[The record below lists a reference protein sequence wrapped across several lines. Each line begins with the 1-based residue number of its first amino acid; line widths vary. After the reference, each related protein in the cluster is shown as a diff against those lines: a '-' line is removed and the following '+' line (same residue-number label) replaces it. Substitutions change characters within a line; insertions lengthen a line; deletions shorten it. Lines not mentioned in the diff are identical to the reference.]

1 MTAAALNRF
10 EVAPGLRRLRPD
22 DHFMILSETDAS
34 PMHVGALLLFE
45 VPEAEKPALLER
57 LRRHLAERLPATPLQ
72 ARLVQAPEGYD
83 SDVWADLASA
93 DMAAHVVAED
103 TPTPDKAALH
113 AALAVLNLERLN
125 LSRPPFKA
133 HLFANLPGAQAAL
146 FFKVHHSVVD
156 GIGFQEVLRLLSDE
170 VPPAQPRNADAV
182 LPSPEEWRALAE
194 ARFAAEEP
202 ARAAQSAARKA
213 ALAVLEA
220 FKGQRA
226 ETPVLKLSG
235 PTSARRSYVPI
246 SLPLAPFKAA
256 ARVLDATVN
265 DLFLACAGSAL
276 RAYLIEIHDLPATP
290 LVVNSAR
297 SYRRAEHGPFGNRIV
312 AQHPHLATHLADPIE
327 RLRAIQA
334 AMAMEKAR
342 TVHDEVLLD
351 ALEKPYGAR
360 DRRALFAER
369 TAGGARVLPG
379 NVTLSNV
386 PVATPVRTLA
396 GYRQL
401 HNYPVPIIGSGRF
414 LNITSRRYGD
424 NLDMGVIADPEKI
437 ADVGRVAA
445 LFEAAAHDYFALA
458 EVNRQDAQ
466 EKRQ

>member
-1 MTAAALNRF
+1 MTQEL
-10 EVAPGLRRLRPD
+10 VPGVRRLRPD

-34 PMHVGALLLFE
+34 PMHVGALLLLE
-45 VPEAEKPALLER
+45 VPEADKGALLER
-57 LRRHLAERLPATPLQ
+57 LRAHLAERLPATPLL

-83 SDVWADLASA
+83 SDVWADVASA
-93 DMAAHVVAED
+93 DMTAHVVAED
-103 TPTPDKAALH
+103 TPTPDMAALY
-113 AALAVLNLERLN
+113 AALAVLNLERLD

-133 HLFANLPGAQAAL
+133 HLFANLPGNRAAL
-146 FFKVHHSVVD
+146 FFKLHHSVAD

-170 VPPAQPRNADAV
+170 APPAPARTADAA

-194 ARFAAEEP
+194 ARFAAKEP

-213 ALAVLEA
+213 ALAALEA
-220 FKGQRA
+220 FKDQRA

-235 PTSARRSYVPI
+235 PTSARRSYVPL

-256 ARVLDATVN
+256 AKTLDATVN
-265 DLFLACAGSAL
+265 DLFLACAASAL
-276 RAYLIEIHDLPATP
+276 RAYLIEIDDLPDTP

-297 SYRRAEHGPFGNRIV
+297 SYRRAEHGAFGNRIV

-334 AMAMEKAR
+334 AMAGEKAR
-342 TVHDEVLLD
+342 TVHDEALLG
-351 ALEKPYGAR
+351 ALEKPFGAR
-360 DRRALFAER
+360 DRRAMFAER

-386 PVATPVRTLA
+386 PVPTPLRTLA

-437 ADVGRVAA
+437 ADVARVAT
-445 LFEAAAHDYFALA
+445 LFQSAAHDYFALA
-458 EVNRQDAQ
+458 KASRQTL
-466 EKRQ
+466 